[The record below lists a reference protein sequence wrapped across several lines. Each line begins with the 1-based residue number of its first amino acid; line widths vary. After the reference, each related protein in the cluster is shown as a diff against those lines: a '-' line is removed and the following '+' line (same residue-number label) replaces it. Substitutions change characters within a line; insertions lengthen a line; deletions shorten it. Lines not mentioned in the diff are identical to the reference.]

1 MDASRYSKETVK
13 MKYTSMANAIKS
25 IFEAKAKVIPGGH
38 GALAPDG
45 GPEKDMNDQ
54 IAVGSYQT
62 KAFEMSDKAQ
72 KLYSELP
79 KDTPAGSAESA
90 AIELD
95 RIFDLFRDARAR
107 GHINPKELQAAITS
121 EKKVMAMAK
130 EMGLENEHK
139 DILSDIMRHLSDY
152 AEDAPERIIDPEDH
166 VHPLDDPRF
175 GTDAKDYN
183 TDRTNDRDVDNVK
196 QYLIRRSLKAQ
207 RKLKIID
214 ND

>member
-1 MDASRYSKETVK
+1 MSF
-13 MKYTSMANAIKS
+13 TSIGRVARQIL
-25 IFEAKAKVIPGGH
+25 EKAPGTH

-62 KAFEMSDKAQ
+62 KSFEMSDAAQ
-72 KLYSELP
+72 KLYSDLP
-79 KDTPAGSAESA
+79 KDTPGPAAEAA

-95 RIFDLFRDARAR
+95 KIFDLFRDARAR
-107 GHINPKELQAAITS
+107 GQINPNDLKTAVTS
-121 EKKVMAMAK
+121 EKKVRKLASEMNLEK
-130 EMGLENEHK
+130 EHDK
-139 DILSDIMRHLSDY
+139 ILTDIMRHLSDY
-152 AEDAPERIIDPEDH
+152 AEDSPDRTIDPEDH
-166 VHPLDDPRF
+166 LHPSDDPRF
-175 GTDAKDYN
+175 KTDAKDYN

-196 QYLIRRSLKAQ
+196 KFLIRRSLAAQ

>member
-1 MDASRYSKETVK
+1 MT
-13 MKYTSMANAIKS
+13 KYTSMASAIRS
-25 IFEAKAKVIPGGH
+25 VMEAMKATAGGH

-54 IAVGSYQT
+54 IAVGSYTT

-72 KLYSELP
+72 VLYSDLP
-79 KDTPAGSAESA
+79 KDTPSAPAEAA

-107 GHINPKELQAAITS
+107 GHINPKELQSAITS

-130 EMGLENEHK
+130 EMGLEDQHRE
-139 DILSDIMRHLSDY
+139 ILTDIMRHLQDY
-152 AEDAPERIIDPEDH
+152 AEDTPDRIIDPEDH

-175 GTDAKDYN
+175 KTDSKDYA

-196 QYLIRRSLKAQ
+196 KFLIRRSLKAQ

>member
-1 MDASRYSKETVK
+1 MA
-13 MKYTSMANAIKS
+13 KYQSMANAIKS
-25 IFEAKAKVIPGGH
+25 VMEAAKAKAMAH

-54 IAVGSYQT
+54 IAVGSYTT

-72 KLYSELP
+72 KLYSDLP
-79 KDTPAGSAESA
+79 KDTPSIAAEVA

-95 RIFDLFRDARAR
+95 KIFDLFRDARAKN
-107 GHINPKELQAAITS
+107 HINPNDLDTAITS
-121 EKKVMAMAK
+121 EKKVRSMAK
-130 EMGLENEHK
+130 EMGLENEH
-139 DILSDIMRHLSDY
+139 DEILSDVMRHLKDY
-152 AEDAPERIIDPEDH
+152 ADAHPERIIDPEDH

-175 GTDAKDYN
+175 KTDSKEYN
-183 TDRTNDRDVDNVK
+183 TDKTNDRDVDNVK
-196 QYLIRRSLKAQ
+196 QFLIRRSLKAQ

>member
-1 MDASRYSKETVK
+1 MRQQRDK
-13 MKYTSMANAIKS
+13 MTKYTSMANAIRS
-25 IFEAKAKVIPGGH
+25 VMEAAPKIGPAGH

-72 KLYSELP
+72 KLYSNLP
-79 KDTPAGSAESA
+79 KDTPGGTAESI

-95 RIFDLFRDARAR
+95 KIFDLFRDARAR
-107 GHINPKELQAAITS
+107 GHINPKELETAIVS
-121 EKKVMAMAK
+121 EKKVMKLAK
-130 EMGLENEHK
+130 EIGLEKEHK

-152 AEDAPERIIDPEDH
+152 SEDAPLRVIDPEDQK
-166 VHPLDDPRF
+166 HPSDDPRF

-196 QYLIRRSLKAQ
+196 GFLIRRSLKAQ

>member
-1 MDASRYSKETVK
+1 MA
-13 MKYTSMANAIKS
+13 KYTSMANAIRS
-25 IFEAKAKVIPGGH
+25 VMEAIRTQAGGH

-72 KLYSELP
+72 KLYSNLP
-79 KDTPAGSAESA
+79 KDTPAAPAEAA

-107 GHINPKELQAAITS
+107 KHINPEELKTAITS
-121 EKKVMAMAK
+121 SKKVKAMAK
-130 EMGLENEHK
+130 EMGLEKEHD
-139 DILSDIMRHLSDY
+139 DILSDIMRHLEDF
-152 AEDAPERIIDPEDH
+152 AEDTPPRIIDPEDH

-175 GTDAKDYN
+175 GTDSKDYN

-196 QYLIRRSLKAQ
+196 NYLIRRSLKAQ

>member
-1 MDASRYSKETVK
+1 MAF
-13 MKYTSMANAIKS
+13 TSLGRVARRLL
-25 IFEAKAKVIPGGH
+25 EKAPGVH

-62 KAFEMSDKAQ
+62 KSFEMSDAAQ

-79 KDTPAGSAESA
+79 KDTPSAPAEAA

-95 RIFDLFRDARAR
+95 KIFDLFRDARAT
-107 GHINPKELQAAITS
+107 GHISPDSLKSAITS
-121 EKKVMAMAK
+121 EKRVRTLAK
-130 EMGLENEHK
+130 EMGLEKEH
-139 DILSDIMRHLSDY
+139 DEILTDIMRHLADY
-152 AEDAPERIIDPEDH
+152 AEDAPQRIINPEDH
-166 VHPLDDPRF
+166 VHPADDPRF
-175 GTDAKDYN
+175 KTDSKDYN
-183 TDRTNDRDVDNVK
+183 TDKTNDRDVDNVK
-196 QYLIRRSLKAQ
+196 NFLIRRSLKAQ

>member
-1 MDASRYSKETVK
+1 MT
-13 MKYTSMANAIKS
+13 KYVSMAKAIRS
-25 IFEAKAKVIPGGH
+25 IMEAMKTPRNGH

-54 IAVGSYQT
+54 IAVGSYVT

-79 KDTPAGSAESA
+79 KDTPSAPAEAA

-95 RIFDLFRDARAR
+95 RILDLFRDARAR
-107 GHINPKELQAAITS
+107 GHIDPKDLTAAITS

-130 EMGLENEHK
+130 EMNLEDQHR
-139 DILSDIMRHLSDY
+139 DILSDIMRHLNDY
-152 AEDAPERIIDPEDH
+152 TANTPDRVIDPEDH

-175 GTDAKDYN
+175 KTDSKEYN
-183 TDRTNDRDVDNVK
+183 TDKTNDRDVDNVK
-196 QYLIRRSLKAQ
+196 NYLIRRSLKAQ

>member
-1 MDASRYSKETVK
+1 MT
-13 MKYTSMANAIKS
+13 KYQSMANAIRS
-25 IFEAKAKVIPGGH
+25 IMEAAKPTASGH

-54 IAVGSYQT
+54 IAVGSYVT

-72 KLYSELP
+72 KLYSDLP
-79 KDTPAGSAESA
+79 KDTPSAPAEAA

-95 RIFDLFRDARAR
+95 KILDLFRDARAK
-107 GHINPKELQAAITS
+107 GHINPNDLKVAATS

-130 EMGLENEHK
+130 EMDLEDQHS
-139 DILSDIMRHLSDY
+139 DILNDIMRHLNDY
-152 AEDAPERIIDPEDH
+152 AVDAPERVIDPEDH
-166 VHPLDDPRF
+166 VHPVDDPRF
-175 GTDAKDYN
+175 NTDSKDYS
-183 TDRTNDRDVDNVK
+183 TDKTNDRDVDNVK
-196 QYLIRRSLKAQ
+196 NYLIRRSLKAQ

>member
-1 MDASRYSKETVK
+1 MS
-13 MKYTSMANAIKS
+13 YTSL
-25 IFEAKAKVIPGGH
+25 AKLARLILEKAPGQH

-72 KLYSELP
+72 KLYSNLP
-79 KDTPAGSAESA
+79 KDTPSTSAEAA

-95 RIFDLFRDARAR
+95 KILDLFRDARSK
-107 GHINPKELQAAITS
+107 GFINPKDLAVAATS
-121 EKKVMAMAK
+121 ETKVRKLAK
-130 EMGLENEHK
+130 EMDLEDAHNE
-139 DILSDIMRHLSDY
+139 ILADVMRHLADY
-152 AEDAPERIIDPEDH
+152 AEDAPERVIDPEDH
-166 VHPLDDPRF
+166 LHPADDPRF
-175 GTDAKDYN
+175 KTDSKDYN
-183 TDRTNDRDVDNVK
+183 TDRVNDRDVDNVK
-196 QYLIRRSLKAQ
+196 NFLIRRSLKAQ

>member
-1 MDASRYSKETVK
+1 
-13 MKYTSMANAIKS
+13 MANAIRS
-25 IFEAKAKVIPGGH
+25 VMEAAPKIGPSGH

-54 IAVGSYQT
+54 VAVGSYQT

-72 KLYSELP
+72 KLYSNLP
-79 KDTPAGSAESA
+79 KDTPGGTAESI

-95 RIFDLFRDARAR
+95 KIFDLFRDARAR
-107 GHINPKELQAAITS
+107 GHINPKELETAIVS
-121 EKKVMAMAK
+121 EKKVMKLAK
-130 EMGLENEHK
+130 EIGLEKEHK

-152 AEDAPERIIDPEDH
+152 SEDAPLRVIDPEDQK
-166 VHPLDDPRF
+166 HPSDDPRF
-175 GTDAKDYN
+175 GTDSKDYN

-196 QYLIRRSLKAQ
+196 GFLIRRSLKAQ

>member
-1 MDASRYSKETVK
+1 MRQQRDKMSKYV
-13 MKYTSMANAIKS
+13 SMANAIRS
-25 IFEAKAKVIPGGH
+25 VMEAAPKIGPGGH

-54 IAVGSYQT
+54 VAVGSYQT

-72 KLYSELP
+72 KLYSNLP
-79 KDTPAGSAESA
+79 KDTPGGTAESI

-95 RIFDLFRDARAR
+95 KIFDLFRDARAR
-107 GHINPKELQAAITS
+107 GHINPKELETAIVS
-121 EKKVMAMAK
+121 EKKVMKLAK
-130 EMGLENEHK
+130 EIGLEKEHK

-152 AEDAPERIIDPEDH
+152 SEDAPLRVINPEDQK
-166 VHPLDDPRF
+166 HPSDDPRF

-196 QYLIRRSLKAQ
+196 GFLIRRSLKAQ

>member
-1 MDASRYSKETVK
+1 
-13 MKYTSMANAIKS
+13 MAFSSLGRVARRLLEKKS
-25 IFEAKAKVIPGGH
+25 PGQH

-54 IAVGSYQT
+54 VAVGSYQT

-79 KDTPAGSAESA
+79 KETPSAPAEAS

-95 RIFDLFRDARAR
+95 RIFDLFRDARAK
-107 GHINPKELQAAITS
+107 GHINPKDLETAITS
-121 EKKVMAMAK
+121 EKKVRKLAS
-130 EMGLENEHK
+130 EMGLEKEH
-139 DILSDIMRHLSDY
+139 DEILSDIMRHLADY
-152 AEDAPERIIDPEDH
+152 AEDTPKRFISPEEH

-175 GTDAKDYN
+175 RTDSKNYS
-183 TDRTNDRDVDNVK
+183 TDKTNDRDIDNVK
-196 QYLIRRSLKAQ
+196 NFLIRRSLKAQ

-214 ND
+214 ID

>member
-1 MDASRYSKETVK
+1 MARYVSI
-13 MKYTSMANAIKS
+13 ANAIRS
-25 IFEAKAKVIPGGH
+25 IFEAAKPTSMGH
-38 GALAPDG
+38 GAVAPDG

-79 KDTPAGSAESA
+79 KDTPGSSAEAA

-95 RIFDLFRDARAR
+95 KIFDLFRDARAR
-107 GHINPKELQAAITS
+107 KQINSKDLAVAATS
-121 EKKVMAMAK
+121 EKKVRKLAK
-130 EMGLENEHK
+130 EMGLEDEHNE
-139 DILSDIMRHLSDY
+139 ILADIMRHLSDY
-152 AEDAPERIIDPEDH
+152 AEASPERFISPEEH

-175 GTDAKDYN
+175 KTDSKHYS
-183 TDRTNDRDVDNVK
+183 TDKVNDRDVDNVK
-196 QYLIRRSLKAQ
+196 NFLIRRSLKAQ

>member
-1 MDASRYSKETVK
+1 MARYISV
-13 MKYTSMANAIKS
+13 ANAIRS
-25 IFEAKAKVIPGGH
+25 IYEAASATGTGH
-38 GALAPDG
+38 GAIAPDG

-54 IAVGSYQT
+54 IAVGSYTT

-72 KLYSELP
+72 KLYSDLP
-79 KDTPAGSAESA
+79 KDTPGASAEAA

-95 RIFDLFRDARAR
+95 KIFDLFRDARAR
-107 GHINPKELQAAITS
+107 NAINPRDLATAITS
-121 EKKVMAMAK
+121 EKKVMKMAS
-130 EMGLENEHK
+130 EMGLEKEHS

-152 AEDAPERIIDPEDH
+152 AEDFPDRVIDPEDH
-166 VHPLDDPRF
+166 VSPHDDSRF
-175 GTDAKDYN
+175 KTDTKEYN

-196 QYLIRRSLKAQ
+196 NYLIRRSLKAQ

>member
-1 MDASRYSKETVK
+1 MSKYV
-13 MKYTSMANAIKS
+13 SMANAIRS
-25 IFEAKAKVIPGGH
+25 IMEAVKPTAGGH
-38 GALAPDG
+38 GTLAPDG

-54 IAVGSYQT
+54 IAVGSYTT

-79 KDTPAGSAESA
+79 KDTPSTAAETA

-107 GHINPKELQAAITS
+107 GHINSHDLDAAITS
-121 EKKVMAMAK
+121 EKKVMKMAK
-130 EMGLENEHK
+130 EMGLEQEHQ
-139 DILSDIMRHLSDY
+139 DILADIMRHLKDY
-152 AEDAPERIIDPEDH
+152 ADDAPNRIIDPEDH

-175 GTDAKDYN
+175 KTDSKDYN
-183 TDRTNDRDVDNVK
+183 TDRTNDRDIDNVK
-196 QYLIRRSLKAQ
+196 QFLIRRSIKAQ